1 VAQHRQGDR
10 MSTLQRDLAI
20 TRIMMRAKS
29 KMKDGWD
36 SMTVHLEALRELD
49 RLALNVSDLRFYK
62 RELSKVTGI
71 K

>member
-1 VAQHRQGDR
+1 
-10 MSTLQRDLAI
+10 MSTLQRELAI

-36 SMTVHLEALRELD
+36 SMAVHLEALRELD
-49 RLALNVSDLRFYK
+49 RLSLNVSDLRYDK
-62 RELSKVTGI
+62 RELSKVTGV

>member
-1 VAQHRQGDR
+1 
-10 MSTLQRDLAI
+10 
-20 TRIMMRAKS
+20 MMRAKS

-49 RLALNVSDLRFYK
+49 RLSLNVSDLRFYK